1 MWNIG
6 ICTPFNDYKRM
17 TALKEVG
24 ADFFEFSFSALGQ
37 AEESAVNESIAFVKE
52 LGLPVVSM
60 NGLLMGDFRMTG
72 ENTNHDVIAEFVE
85 KTLERATKYGTRNF
99 VIGSGKARSVPEG
112 FSEEKAREQLESLF
126 VDKLLPIFAKYDS
139 YLSIEELRKEECN
152 IFITCKETMETIRKI
167 NHPNLTLLVDYYHAM
182 LGGDTFEE
190 IASYKDKITH
200 VHIASPLHERHVPM
214 AGDGE
219 DYQGFFD
226 ALRKANYKAM
236 NISLEGGFGGKDVIE
251 TAKASFEYLKTF
263 R

>member
-6 ICTPFNDYKRM
+6 VCAPFNDYKRM
-17 TALKEVG
+17 TALKEAG
-24 ADFFEFSFSALGQ
+24 ADFFEFSFSALGNATDEQ
-37 AEESAVNESIAFVKE
+37 FKESLAFVKE

-60 NGLLMGDFRMTG
+60 NGLLVGDFRMTG
-72 ENTNHDVIAEFVE
+72 DNTNHDVIAEFVE
-85 KTLERATKYGTRNF
+85 KTLERAVQYGTRNF

-112 FSEEKAREQLESLF
+112 FPEEKAREQLESLF

-152 IFITCKETMETIRKI
+152 IFVTCRETMETIRKI

-190 IASYKDKITH
+190 IASYKGKITH

-214 AGDGE
+214 PGDGE

-226 ALRKANYKAM
+226 ALKKADYKAA
-236 NISLEGGFGGKDVIE
+236 NISLEGNYGGKDVAE
-251 TAKASFEYLKTF
+251 TAKTSIAYLKTF
-263 R
+263 N

>member
-6 ICTPFNDYKRM
+6 ICTSFNDYKKM

-24 ADFFEFSFSALGQ
+24 ADFFEFGFSTLGK
-37 AEESAVNESIAFVKE
+37 ATDEEFKESLAFVKD

-60 NGLLMGDFRMTG
+60 NGLLVGDFRMTG
-72 ENTNHDVIAEFVE
+72 EDTNHDVIADFVD
-85 KTLERATKYGTRNF
+85 KTLERAVQYGTRNF

-126 VDKLLPIFAKYDS
+126 VDKLLPVFARYDA

-152 IFITCKETMETIRKI
+152 IFVTCRETMETIRKI

-190 IASYKDKITH
+190 IASYKGKITH

-214 AGDGE
+214 PGDGE
-219 DYQGFFD
+219 DYAGFFE
-226 ALRKANYKAM
+226 ALKKADYKAK
-236 NISLEGGFGGKDVIE
+236 NISLEGGFGGKDLVE
-251 TAKASFEYLKTF
+251 TAKISFEYLKSF
-263 R
+263 N